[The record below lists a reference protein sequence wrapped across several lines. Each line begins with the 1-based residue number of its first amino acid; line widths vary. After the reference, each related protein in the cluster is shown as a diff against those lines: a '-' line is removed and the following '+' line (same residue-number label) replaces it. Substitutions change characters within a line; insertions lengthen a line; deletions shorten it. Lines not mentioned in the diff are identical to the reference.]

1 VRLLCFCGDRFNCG
15 FIFIYNFVLG
25 CILGHNINA
34 ERTSINPRLN
44 ELAISTFLT
53 MTQAIRRML
62 EPMLATI
69 EVDGAAL
76 VFDVQLAKSDLV
88 YLMPFLKPAKVC
100 QLLADTY
107 DVDESLFD
115 AKRVAEFA
123 GHAASSPKR
132 AKMHDHSA
140 DDRTR
145 RGAADA

>member
-1 VRLLCFCGDRFNCG
+1 MLSQAVEEENWWLTWCLTQCVLIVIILRDG
-15 FIFIYNFVLG
+15 FGGVMTG
-25 CILGHNINA
+25 Q
-34 ERTSINPRLN
+34 LN
-44 ELAISTFLT
+44 D
-53 MTQAIRRML
+53 
-62 EPMLATI
+62 TI
-69 EVDGAAL
+69 EVCYNASIQLFAAAPPEL
-76 VFDVQLAKSDLV
+76 TTKQYEHWELRIRLNMMDWKAF
-88 YLMPFLKPAKVC
+88 YELMPFLKPAKVC